1 VRFTVRAFACFACIL
16 SAAVAP
22 KSAAADFSV
31 RWLTNSVVA
40 TGISSGSETDWSK
53 IFSIYA
59 DQGNILTDMN
69 LPSMAGSYA
78 YEKGALT
85 FKPRFPFTP
94 GVKYRAVLRVGEKTI
109 SSTQEIPKPVIK
121 STTSVAAIY
130 PLAEE
135 LPENLLKFYL
145 QFSAPM
151 SGGHIYD
158 HIHLQDSEGKDVQL
172 PFLEIDEELWDPTMT
187 RLTLFLD
194 PGRIKR
200 GVRPLEEIG
209 PALQT
214 GKTYTLR
221 IAREWND
228 AIDAPLKSDF
238 EKTFKVIAADRE
250 PPNPLRW
257 KITPP
262 KSKSRE
268 PLTVMFDEPLD
279 HAIAQRVLRIE
290 DAKGAHV
297 TGTVKLDA
305 VDRTFS
311 FTPND
316 RWSAGVHKLIVPTII
331 EDLAGN
337 NIGKPFDLDT
347 AEDPRPMTN
356 EVVKVSFTV
365 R

>member
-1 VRFTVRAFACFACIL
+1 
-16 SAAVAP
+16 
-22 KSAAADFSV
+22 
-31 RWLTNSVVA
+31 VVA
-40 TGISSGSETDWSK
+40 TGFSAPQTNWSK
-53 IFSIYA
+53 IFSVYA
-59 DQGNILTDMN
+59 DQGNILTDIN
-69 LPSMAGSYA
+69 LPPIAGSYSF
-78 YEKGALT
+78 EKGTLI
-85 FKPRFPFTP
+85 FKPQFLFTP
-94 GVKYRAVLRVGEKTI
+94 GVSYRAVLRPNDQTI
-109 SSTQEIPKPVIK
+109 SSTYKIPEPQLE

-130 PLAEE
+130 PSADE

-158 HIHLQDSEGKDVQL
+158 HIHLRDSEGKDVQL
-172 PFLEIDEELWDPTMT
+172 PFLEIDEELWNPTMT

-214 GKTYTLR
+214 GKSYTLQITR
-221 IAREWND
+221 DWHD
-228 AIDAPLKSDF
+228 AKGAPLKSDF
-238 EKTFKVIAADRE
+238 EKRFKVVAADRE

-257 KITPP
+257 KITAP
-262 KSKSRE
+262 KSKSRN
-268 PLTVMFDEPLD
+268 PLTITFDEPLD
-279 HAIAQRVLRIE
+279 HAIVQRVLRIT
-290 DAKGAHV
+290 DPKGAHV
-297 TGTVKLDA
+297 AGAVKLDA
-305 VDRTFS
+305 LDRTFT

-316 RWSAGVHKLIVPTII
+316 RWVAGAHKLIVPTII

-347 AEDPRPMTN
+347 AADPRPLTN